1 MKRLNPDTLLKP
13 QAYTQVVEAAGRRT
27 IFVSGQISQDAQGTV
42 VAPGDFP
49 GQARQV
55 FANLRAALQAAG
67 ASPADITKMTTFIV
81 DYTPELRAVI
91 AEARSEF
98 LSGAPPPA
106 STLIGISALAD
117 PAYLLEIE
125 AIAVID

>member
-1 MKRLNPDTLLKP
+1 MKRQNPETLFKP

-27 IFVSGQISQDAQGTV
+27 IFVSGQVSQDAQGKV
-42 VAPGDFP
+42 VAPGDFR

-55 FANLRAALQAAG
+55 FANLRAALEAAG
-67 ASPADITKMTTFIV
+67 ASPADVTKMTTFIV
-81 DYTPELRAVI
+81 DYKPEQRAVI
-91 AEARSEF
+91 AEARAEF
-98 LSGAPPPA
+98 LGGAQPPA
-106 STLIGISALAD
+106 STLIGITALAD

>member
-1 MKRLNPDTLLKP
+1 MKRLNPETLFKP

-27 IFVSGQISQDAQGTV
+27 IFISGQVSQDAQGKV
-42 VAPGDFP
+42 VAAGDFR

-55 FANLRAALQAAG
+55 FANLRAALEAAG
-67 ASPADITKMTTFIV
+67 ASPADVTKITMFIV
-81 DYTPELRAVI
+81 DYKPELRPVV

-98 LSGAPPPA
+98 LAGGQPPA
-106 STLIGISALAD
+106 STLIGVTALAD

-125 AIAVID
+125 AIAVTD